1 MDRIH
6 RLPFITG
13 GFMAV
18 LTGITSYACGSD
30 NQTIYI
36 RMAVVMVV
44 FYIIGIFIRNTLQ
57 SISNEL
63 DEKKE
68 RDLLKEKEEAAA
80 AELAELAEK
89 NAVKQNE
96 AGNGQRVN
104 LVADDSGEE
113 FTPLTVSQVISTQFK
128 E

>member
-13 GFMAV
+13 GFMGV
-18 LTGITSYACGSD
+18 LTGITSYACGSGS
-30 NQTIYI
+30 QTTYI

-44 FYIIGIFIRNTLQ
+44 FYIIGVFIRNTLQ
-57 SISNEL
+57 SINIEL
-63 DEKKE
+63 DEKRE
-68 RDLLKEKEEAAA
+68 QDQLREKEAAKAEAAA
-80 AELAELAEK
+80 KAAA
-89 NAVKQNE
+89 KQNE
-96 AGNGQRVN
+96 GDQGHRVN

-113 FTPLTVSQVISTQFK
+113 FTPMTVSQVIITKMK

>member
-18 LTGITSYACGSD
+18 LTGITSYACGSG
-30 NQTIYI
+30 NQTTYI

-44 FYIIGIFIRNTLQ
+44 FYTIGVFIRNTLQ
-57 SISNEL
+57 SINTEL

-68 RDLLKEKEEAAA
+68 QDLIKEKEAAQAEAAA
-80 AELAELAEK
+80 KAAA
-89 NAVKQNE
+89 KQNE
-96 AGNGQRVN
+96 GEYGQRVN
-104 LVADDSGEE
+104 LVADDSGED
-113 FTPLTVSQVISTQFK
+113 FSPMTVGQAISSK
-128 E
+128 VNE